1 MSRVYFAGVVLFFGA
16 AGCAGNAGHFVLDFV
31 LAGMA
36 GVLLALRD
44 REVGKAAVA
53 ADKLRRAKEY
63 LATLNAVR
71 LPEDEGRAA

>member
-1 MSRVYFAGVVLFFGA
+1 MSRVYFGGVVLFFGA
-16 AGCAGNAGHFVLDFV
+16 AGCAGNAGNFVLDFV

-53 ADKLRRAKEY
+53 ADKLR
-63 LATLNAVR
+63 LATLNAIL
-71 LPEDEGRAA
+71 LPEDDGRAP